1 MSTDTTI
8 PESAAASLL
17 GATEFLDTGSA
28 EVRRLV
34 AETLDGQESARERA
48 VKLYYAVRD
57 GIRYEVYGANL
68 SREGLKASSIL
79 RAGFGFCIHKSVVY
93 AAAARA
99 AGIPSRLVLAD
110 VRNHLASERLR
121 QLVGGDLFR
130 FHALTSVFVDGRW
143 VRATPVF
150 NKILCRLYGISPLEF
165 DGLADSLY
173 HPYDSNGRRHMEFI
187 HHHGEFDDFP
197 YELVTEGIRGAHP
210 RLFASQ
216 FTTAAGS
223 LASEA
228 PPSLD
233 PIAPVAP

>member
-1 MSTDTTI
+1 MSITTTD
-8 PESAAASLL
+8 AAAPSLL
-17 GATEFLDTGSA
+17 EATEFLDTGSA

-34 AETLDGQESARERA
+34 EQTLTGEESARERA

-57 GIRYEVYGANL
+57 GIRYEVYGASL
-68 SREGLKASSIL
+68 SREGLKASAIL

-121 QLVGGDLFR
+121 ELVGGDLFR
-130 FHALTSVFVDGRW
+130 FHALTSVFVDGQW

-165 DGLADSLY
+165 DGRTDSLY
-173 HPYDSNGRRHMEFI
+173 HPYDSNGRRHMEFV

-197 YELVTEGIRGAHP
+197 YELVTGGIRNAHP
-210 RLFASQ
+210 KLFASQ
-216 FTTAAGS
+216 DRTTTGS

-228 PPSLD
+228 PQPFEAS
-233 PIAPVAP
+233 APTAP

>member
-1 MSTDTTI
+1 MSTTTT
-8 PESAAASLL
+8 EAAAPPQLL
-17 GATEFLDTGSA
+17 EATEFLDSGSP
-28 EVRRLV
+28 EVRQLV
-34 AETLDGQESARERA
+34 ERTLKGDESARDRA

-57 GIRYEVYGANL
+57 GIRYEVYGASL
-68 SREGLKASSIL
+68 SREGLKASAIL

-121 QLVGGDLFR
+121 ELVGGDLFR
-130 FHALTSVFVDGRW
+130 FHALTSVFVDGQW

-165 DGLADSLY
+165 DGCTDSLY
-173 HPYDSNGRRHMEFI
+173 HPYDSNGRRHMEFV

-197 YELVTEGIRGAHP
+197 YELVTQGIRNAHP

-216 FTTAAGS
+216 DQTTTGS

-228 PPSLD
+228 PQPFEAS
-233 PIAPVAP
+233 APAAP